1 MQPDAVEPIRRS
13 RIAMEADV
21 AETPTSDLEIGT
33 THVPRSN
40 RPEGGRQGGIQE
52 GPGGAEEGVH
62 VVQRDHKGPEFRT
75 WSGSGP
81 KCQKWSGIGPEL
93 GTRSGFGF
101 GIPL

>member
-1 MQPDAVEPIRRS
+1 MKDGCSSDLGAIVVGDTAVHGEDFPILRGLQEPIVPENTAS
-13 RIAMEADV
+13 FVPPSSISHM
-21 AETPTSDLEIGT
+21 PTYPCPS
-33 THVPRSN
+33 
-40 RPEGGRQGGIQE
+40 
-52 GPGGAEEGVH
+52 
-62 VVQRDHKGPEFRT
+62 QRDHKGPEFRT

>member
-1 MQPDAVEPIRRS
+1 MFSPLIFLFFLSAALGDACNETQLLERIERIEERGEQMKMEIRKELRDEL
-13 RIAMEADV
+13 REEMEMLKN
-21 AETPTSDLEIGT
+21 E
-33 THVPRSN
+33 
-40 RPEGGRQGGIQE
+40 
-52 GPGGAEEGVH
+52 
-62 VVQRDHKGPEFRT
+62 QRDHKGSEFRT